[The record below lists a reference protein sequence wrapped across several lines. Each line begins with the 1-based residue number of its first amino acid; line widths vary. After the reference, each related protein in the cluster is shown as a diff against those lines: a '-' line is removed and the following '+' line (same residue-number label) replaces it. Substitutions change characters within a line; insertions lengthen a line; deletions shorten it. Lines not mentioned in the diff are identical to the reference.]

1 MNFDFDESFSVLNE
15 IINKEGYFTK
25 VKTTNLSNKLLE
37 SLKAIENCFRCRNN
51 IDGEF
56 RESINEI
63 EYYLVELEGEEEER
77 EKEEITNELNGKL
90 IEMDDE
96 LISEILCESCKKELE
111 KLTGKCGNKEIAR
124 FLHIH
129 ELGHKWISFNE
140 FRNIEYLAKGEFGE
154 VHKAIWIGYYDE
166 YTRKYKEYKEREVVL
181 KRIYYSSNK
190 VSDFLE
196 EVKNL
201 IIYYSF

>member
-1 MNFDFDESFSVLNE
+1 
-15 IINKEGYFTK
+15 
-25 VKTTNLSNKLLE
+25 
-37 SLKAIENCFRCRNN
+37 
-51 IDGEF
+51 
-56 RESINEI
+56 
-63 EYYLVELEGEEEER
+63 
-77 EKEEITNELNGKL
+77 
-90 IEMDDE
+90 MDDE

-181 KRIYYSSNK
+181 KRIYDSSNK

-196 EVKNL
+196 ELKEVKNL
-201 IIYYSF
+201 IIYYSL